1 MTDFLSL
8 SGDERDVIAGEYVLG
23 TLDQQTSEQVEAA
36 MARDPN
42 WAAAVAAWEARLRG
56 LVDLAPPEAPPPQLW
71 TAVEAALWPTDALKR
86 ARFWQATRIW
96 RATRFWQ
103 SWAIGAS
110 FVVAALA
117 VFALL
122 PRQTAP
128 QMLAVL
134 VADANQPA
142 FMAQVDASG
151 GLRLAA
157 ATSAGGVRPNA
168 AAGRSLELWGLPPG
182 ATAPRSLGVLPKDP
196 GIFRVAAGQLRAVPD
211 MLIMIS
217 QEPEGG
223 SPTGQPT
230 GPVVFYGRLIAVPEP
245 AHW

>member
-1 MTDFLSL
+1 MTDLRAL
-8 SGDERDVIAGEYVLG
+8 TGDERDVIAGEYVLG
-23 TLDQQTSEQVEAA
+23 TLDQQSSDQVEAA
-36 MARDPN
+36 MAADPA
-42 WAAAVAAWEARLRG
+42 WAASVAAWERRLRG

-71 TAVEAALWPTDALKR
+71 TQVEAALWPAAAPKR
-86 ARFWQATRIW
+86 NFGRFWQG
-96 RATRFWQ
+96 
-103 SWAIGAS
+103 WAIGAS
-110 FVVAALA
+110 LAAAAFAGLA
-117 VFALL
+117 LV
-122 PRQTAP
+122 PRATAP
-128 QMLAVL
+128 QMQAVL

-151 GLRLAA
+151 GLQLAA

-168 AAGRSLELWGLPPG
+168 AEGRSLQLWGLPPG
-182 ATAPRSLGVLPKDP
+182 ATTPRSLGVLPKDA
-196 GIFRVAAGQLRAVPD
+196 GIFRVAPGQLHAVPD
-211 MLIMIS
+211 MLILIS

>member
-8 SGDERDVIAGEYVLG
+8 TGDERDVIAGEYVLG
-23 TLDQQTSEQVEAA
+23 TLDQQSSEQVEAA
-36 MARDPN
+36 MARDPH
-42 WAAAVAAWEARLRG
+42 WAEAVAAWEARLRG
-56 LVDLAPPEAPPPQLW
+56 LVALAPPEAPPADLW
-71 TAVEAALWPTDALKR
+71 TQVEEAVWPGAAPSR
-86 ARFWQATRIW
+86 VRFW
-96 RATRFWQ
+96 RAKGFWQ

-110 FVVAALA
+110 LAAAALA
-117 VFALL
+117 VLAIL

-151 GLRLAA
+151 GLQLAA
-157 ATSAGGVRPNA
+157 AISAGGVRPNV

-182 ATAPRSLGVLPKDP
+182 AAAPRSLGVLPKDP
-196 GIFRVAAGQLRAVPD
+196 GIFRVAPGQLHAVPD

-230 GPVVFYGRLIAVPEP
+230 GPVVFYGRLAAVPQP
-245 AHW
+245 GHW